1 MSKAYVANGEH
12 IALICGYDKNPAKA
26 LKKVAKLVEKI
37 TNDDPNVMLSGMNV
51 YFDDEHNYNINAYLS
66 WA

>member
-1 MSKAYVANGEH
+1 MSKAFVASGEH

-26 LKKVAKLVEKI
+26 LKKVTKLVKKI
-37 TNDDPNVMLSGMNV
+37 ADNDPNVMLSGMNV
-51 YFDDEHNYNINAYLS
+51 YYDDEGNYNINAYLS